1 MGGVVDFLTS
11 HFGVFLIG
19 LVIGSIWVW
28 KYSKKT
34 KDEEIKNLISEHSKK
49 LLWLDEKCNEK
60 IKSAEEKCQ
69 KKIIEL
75 NALIEDHRVKCKNI
89 LSKAVDY
96 AFNFEDEFTRQH
108 KTAQVEIQKV
118 LDDSFRY
125 KRKTLLSS
133 VSLKN
138 YERKLQDI
146 KNERENYKGLIAKYD
161 FFHLEDH
168 SDWGEVEKEF
178 KEKVLALQAA
188 QEERE
193 YQNEMKRQMKEERQR
208 QDELERRQREA
219 EEEEKRLAEQQRA
232 INEAL
237 DQAEGA
243 YKAELEQ
250 QRLELEQK
258 IADVHKQYER
268 AKSMA
273 QLTRQGHVYII
284 SNIGS
289 FGENVYKVGMTRRL
303 EPMDRVKELGDAS
316 VPFDFDV
323 HAMISC
329 DDAPAL
335 EKALHDYLERYRVNK
350 VNLRKEFF
358 RVELEKIIEVVKR
371 HHGNIEYVANPAALQ
386 YYRSLEIEDQDSEM
400 YEEQASLA
408 TALYKV
414 LRNSKNLNIL
424 LRVVTSPHSLNP
436 PPSGFFSA

>member
-1 MGGVVDFLTS
+1 MGGIVDFLTS
-11 HFGVFLIG
+11 HLGVFLIG
-19 LVIGSIWVW
+19 LIIGSVLVW
-28 KYSKKT
+28 KHLNKERA
-34 KDEEIKNLISEHSKK
+34 DEINRLNSENSEK
-49 LLWLDEKCNEK
+49 LVWMEQKCNEK
-60 IKSAEEKCQ
+60 VKSAEERAK
-69 KKIIEL
+69 KKIVEL
-75 NALIEDHRVKCKNI
+75 NVLIEEHRVKCKNI
-89 LSKAVDY
+89 LSKAVDH
-96 AFNFEDEFTRQH
+96 AFNFEDEFIRQH

-125 KRKTLLSS
+125 KKKTILSS

-146 KNERENYKGLIAKYD
+146 KKEREIYKGLIAKYD
-161 FFHLEDH
+161 FFRLEDH
-168 SDWGEVEKEF
+168 SDWEGMEKEF
-178 KEKVLALQAA
+178 KEKVLTLQAA

-193 YQNEMKRQMKEERQR
+193 YQNEIKRQMKEERQR
-208 QDELERRQREA
+208 QEELERRQREA

-237 DQAEGA
+237 AQAEGA

-250 QRLELEQK
+250 QRLELEQQ

-358 RVELEKIIEVVKR
+358 RVELEKIIEVVKQ
-371 HHGNIEYVANPAALQ
+371 HHGMVDYVANPAALQ
-386 YYRSLEIEDQDSEM
+386 YYRTLEM
-400 YEEQASLA
+400 EEQECEREGKVPSLV
-408 TALYKV
+408 TA
-414 LRNSKNLNIL
+414 
-424 LRVVTSPHSLNP
+424 
-436 PPSGFFSA
+436 

>member
-1 MGGVVDFLTS
+1 
-11 HFGVFLIG
+11 
-19 LVIGSIWVW
+19 
-28 KYSKKT
+28 
-34 KDEEIKNLISEHSKK
+34 
-49 LLWLDEKCNEK
+49 
-60 IKSAEEKCQ
+60 
-69 KKIIEL
+69 
-75 NALIEDHRVKCKNI
+75 
-89 LSKAVDY
+89 
-96 AFNFEDEFTRQH
+96 
-108 KTAQVEIQKV
+108 
-118 LDDSFRY
+118 
-125 KRKTLLSS
+125 
-133 VSLKN
+133 
-138 YERKLQDI
+138 
-146 KNERENYKGLIAKYD
+146 LIAKYD

-168 SDWGEVEKEF
+168 SDWEAVEKEF

-193 YQNEMKRQMKEERQR
+193 YQNEIKRQMKEERQR
-208 QDELERRQREA
+208 QEELERRQREA
-219 EEEEKRLAEQQRA
+219 EEEEKRLEEQQRA
-232 INEAL
+232 IDEAL
-237 DQAEGA
+237 ALAEGT

-358 RVELEKIIEVVKR
+358 RVELEKIIEVVKH

-386 YYRSLEIEDQDSEM
+386 YYRTLEMEGQDSEM
-400 YEEQASLA
+400 HEEQASLA
-408 TALYKV
+408 TA
-414 LRNSKNLNIL
+414 
-424 LRVVTSPHSLNP
+424 
-436 PPSGFFSA
+436 

>member
-1 MGGVVDFLTS
+1 MGGIFDFLTS

-19 LVIGSIWVW
+19 LAIGSIWVW

-34 KDEEIKNLISEHSKK
+34 KNDEIEKLNAEHSEK
-49 LLWLDEKCNEK
+49 LLWLREKCDEKVRD
-60 IKSAEEKCQ
+60 AEYKTQ
-69 KKIIEL
+69 QKIIEL
-75 NALIEDHRVKCKNI
+75 NALIENHRVRCKNI

-96 AFNFEDEFTRQH
+96 AFNFEDEFFQQH

-118 LDDSFRY
+118 LDDTFRY

-138 YERKLQDI
+138 YEKKLQDI
-146 KNERENYKGLIAKYD
+146 KKERELYKGLIAKYD

-168 SDWGEVEKEF
+168 SDWEAVEKEF

-193 YQNEMKRQMKEERQR
+193 YQNEIKRQMKEERQR
-208 QDELERRQREA
+208 QEELERRQREA
-219 EEEEKRLAEQQRA
+219 EEEEKRLEEQQRA
-232 INEAL
+232 IDEAL
-237 DQAEGA
+237 ALAEGT

-335 EKALHDYLERYRVNK
+335 EKVLHDYLERYRVNK

-358 RVELEKIIEVVKR
+358 RVELEKIIEVVKH

-386 YYRSLEIEDQDSEM
+386 YYRTLEMEGQDSEM

-408 TALYKV
+408 TA
-414 LRNSKNLNIL
+414 
-424 LRVVTSPHSLNP
+424 
-436 PPSGFFSA
+436 

>member
-1 MGGVVDFLTS
+1 MSGVIDFLTS

-19 LVIGSIWVW
+19 LGIGSVWVW
-28 KYSKKT
+28 RYSKKSR
-34 KDEEIKNLISEHSKK
+34 DEEIKRLMAEYSEK
-49 LLWLDEKCNEK
+49 LVWLNEKCNEK
-60 IKSAEEKCQ
+60 IRSAEDKSN
-69 KKIIEL
+69 KKVVEL
-75 NALIEDHRVKCKNI
+75 NALIEEHRVKCKNI

-96 AFNFEDEFTRQH
+96 AFNFEAEFIRQH
-108 KTAQVEIQKV
+108 RTAQAEIQKV

-146 KNERENYKGLIAKYD
+146 KNEREIYKDLIAKYD
-161 FFHLEDH
+161 FFRLEDH
-168 SDWGEVEKEF
+168 SDWGAVEKEF

-193 YQNEMKRQMKEERQR
+193 YQNEIKRQMKEERQR
-208 QDELERRQREA
+208 QEELERRQREA

-232 INEAL
+232 IDEAL
-237 DQAEGA
+237 AQAEGA

-250 QRLELEQK
+250 QRLELEQQL
-258 IADVHKQYER
+258 ADVHKQYER

-335 EKALHDYLERYRVNK
+335 EKVLHDYLERYRVNK

-358 RVELEKIIEVVKR
+358 RVDLKKIIEVVEK

-386 YYRSLEIEDQDSEM
+386 YYSTLEIEDQEC
-400 YEEQASLA
+400 EREAKEPALA
-408 TALYKV
+408 MA
-414 LRNSKNLNIL
+414 
-424 LRVVTSPHSLNP
+424 
-436 PPSGFFSA
+436 